1 MHIDLNAAAANLPTA
16 WKSTIVGGV
25 AGANI
30 KILRMDECAYE
41 AEAHDYTEAL
51 VVLGRQRDGLFVALG
66 VVAVTVVGALALVPE
81 LGALGAAIAGA
92 IAMACRTVALG
103 VLLWQREGL
112 RVLSLSVPVSL
123 SQRAP

>member
-51 VVLGRQRDGLFVALG
+51 VVLEGLMNLSVG
-66 VVAVTVVGALALVPE
+66 DRIVTVKAGEVFMVPPG
-81 LGALGAAIAGA
+81 LHHGVAAGSKGVLMIVDPSAGAA
-92 IAMACRTVALG
+92 
-103 VLLWQREGL
+103 
-112 RVLSLSVPVSL
+112 
-123 SQRAP
+123 